1 MRISDWSSDVCSSD
15 LLVGAVPGIAGERI
29 KRLVE
34 IVVIGVDPEPV
45 GGERKLADRLPLRGC
60 RIGQSFALL
69 LEIAGAERVR
79 EPRAGIAGAR
89 RRARIDA
96 KIGRASSRARGGQ
109 LG

>member
-60 RIGQSFALL
+60 RIGQSFAPL

-79 EPRAGIAGAR
+79 EPRAGIAGER
-89 RRARIDA
+89 RRASIDA
-96 KIGRASSRARGGQ
+96 IARQIGRAHV
-109 LG
+109 